1 MKAAWI
7 FEECDAVLRQVAKNL
22 SSYATGYKLFEVCL
36 SVKPCCLTGADLQP
50 SSMVLRQTASTSTS
64 QLGGQVEPTQT

>member
-22 SSYATGYKLFEVCL
+22 SSYATGYKLFEVCFI
-36 SVKPCCLTGADLQP
+36 G
-50 SSMVLRQTASTSTS
+50 QTMLFNWSGFAA
-64 QLGGQVEPTQT
+64 